1 MDRIL
6 SAASYTLSHLP
17 EHASYFPDKVPPV
30 LHKRFILLSI
40 IISSDYLSSAILPV
54 NLFTFFFAP
63 QVPCDKAERGCPKP
77 KIQDIE

>member
-6 SAASYTLSHLP
+6 SAMLYTLSHLP
-17 EHASYFPDKVPPV
+17 EHASYFPNNAP
-30 LHKRFILLSI
+30 LMLYKRFILLSI

-63 QVPCDKAERGCPKP
+63 QMAMPK
-77 KIQDIE
+77 